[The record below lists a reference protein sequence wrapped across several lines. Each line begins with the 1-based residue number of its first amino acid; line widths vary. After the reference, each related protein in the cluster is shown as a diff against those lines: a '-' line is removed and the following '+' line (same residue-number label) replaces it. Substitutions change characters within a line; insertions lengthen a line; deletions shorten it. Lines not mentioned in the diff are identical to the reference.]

1 MSFNLGIANHPA
13 SRMGGLS
20 SIGVYL
26 YEDIYYR
33 QWITEVALAFYEGR
47 QDEFIWLDL
56 VRQFRNPEKQQ
67 ILPSNLTKEII
78 DEVSIL
84 YQEQPVYQVVDEEGK
99 ALKEDQK
106 LWEDIMNHSR
116 YHMIM
121 DKLDR
126 WTRLLGT
133 VLVKV
138 SFIDPDTGYLVE
150 KNKGGQVQLDVLHGG
165 VYDIRHGASPYYIT
179 ELLIGFGTK
188 FGGFGDPGNT
198 RQPMGTTVNSTVP
211 DPSSYGSNG
220 SGGFDYQEAKDQ
232 KDLGKVNRIYWSS
245 EEHVQVDDNNRG
257 LKVKNPYGVIPAVPF
272 FNSDPAHYYFLPVNE
287 PLIYANHAVN
297 MRITDL
303 NHIAKFQSF
312 GVPVLKGVERPTST
326 RQGRPVDDFN
336 QLKGGAAQS
345 RFGGLAGV
353 SGFGPG
359 GQFRTYDQGFGN
371 FRDGNADANALGFS
385 LGPDTAVAVGEKGD
399 FKFAHPSADIVGLT
413 KTIHAVTDMVRIN
426 HGLRPKYDQTLP
438 ASGFAVLMEKI
449 GVIEDN
455 IRRSRLFKE
464 REQQLFQVIK
474 QLWNTHHNK
483 TGDKKFSEEA
493 KLQITYKTPEFP
505 VDPKTKK
512 EDLLME
518 QKILDSGDMFAIKK
532 LYPYMS
538 DADIKKLISQR
549 RKDRMEEAKFQAEV
563 QVEQSKLLQEA
574 GIFTSQMTTAGQIGD
589 SKASTSSSLTAQPK
603 QDDGVTSPK
612 MDNRLKQSQDSSKQ
626 PGKNGD
632 TRSKGKSK
640 KKTEESE
647 EE

>member
-1 MSFNLGIANHPA
+1 
-13 SRMGGLS
+13 MGGLS

-84 YQEQPVYQVVDEEGK
+84 YQEEPVYRVIDDEGK
-99 ALKEDQK
+99 PLKEDQK
-106 LWEDIMNHSR
+106 LWEEIMEHSR
-116 YHMIM
+116 YLMTM

-138 SFIDPDTGYLVE
+138 SFVDEKTGMLVK
-150 KNKGGQVQLDVLHGG
+150 KNQGGRVQLDLLHGG
-165 VYDIRHGASPYYIT
+165 VYDMRHGASPYYIT

-188 FGGFGDPGNT
+188 FGGFAHE
-198 RQPMGTTVNSTVP
+198 MGSTSTPIGANGVAASVP
-211 DPSSYGSNG
+211 DPSSYGVNDARAK
-220 SGGFDYQEAKDQ
+220 SGLKYADIKDV
-232 KDLGKVNRIYWSS
+232 KELGRVNRIYWTPDQ
-245 EEHVQVDDNNRG
+245 HIQVDEDNKG
-257 LKVKNPYGVIPAVPF
+257 MAVQNPYGCVPAVPF
-272 FNSDPAHYYFLPVNE
+272 FNQDPAHYYFLPINE

-312 GVPVLKGVERPTST
+312 GVPVVKGVERPTST

-345 RFGGLAGV
+345 RFGGISGV
-353 SGFGPG
+353 SGFGAG
-359 GQFRTYDQGFGN
+359 GSFRTYDTGFGIN
-371 FRDGNADANALGFS
+371 RDGNADANALGFS

-399 FKFAHPSADIVGLT
+399 FKFAHPSADITGLVR
-413 KTIHAVTDMVRIN
+413 TIHSITDMVRIN
-426 HGLRPKYDQTLP
+426 HGLRPKYEQSLP
-438 ASGFAVLMEKI
+438 SSGFAVLMEKI
-449 GVIEDN
+449 GVLEDN

-464 REQQLFQVIK
+464 REQQLFQIIK

-483 TGDKKFSEEA
+483 AGDKRFKEDA
-493 KLQITYKTPEFP
+493 KLDVTYKTPEFP
-505 VDPKTKK
+505 VDPKTQK

-518 QKILDSGDMFAIKK
+518 QKILDSGDTFAIKK

-538 DADIKKLISQR
+538 DIEINQLIAKR
-549 RKDRMEEAKFQAEV
+549 RKDRQKQMEFETELEVAKAKMLLEAGVFT
-563 QVEQSKLLQEA
+563 LQETESA
-574 GIFTSQMTTAGQIGD
+574 GIGN
-589 SKASTSSSLTAQPK
+589 SKVSKTSSMTGQPPAP
-603 QDDGVTSPK
+603 GAGAGPTEVPK
-612 MDNRLKQSQDSSKQ
+612 PKIDNRVKQSENSSKQ

-632 TRSKGKSK
+632 PRSK
-640 KKTEESE
+640 
-647 EE
+647 